1 MIKIKMQEFLD
12 VGLIGVIFILY
23 GILSFFIDVNVFF
36 VICDILLAGY
46 WIFRFATRKM
56 KKEKDDDL
64 SISDKRRAGYRSF
77 VLGVLLILIY
87 LGYQVI
93 ASYGKQSFIVNIDLR
108 ILSIICGLW
117 VLSYYFF
124 YRHFEKQGE
133 VYDED

>member
-12 VGLIGVIFILY
+12 IGLIGIIFILY
-23 GILSFFIDVNVFF
+23 GTLSFFINVNVFF
-36 VICDILLAGY
+36 VICDIVLAGY
-46 WIFRFATRKM
+46 WMFRFATRKM

-77 VLGVLLILIY
+77 VIGVLLIFIY
-87 LGYQVI
+87 LGYKVI